1 MNYCRFVSRLIW
13 YRYIDI
19 NPQTELVMMAQM
31 PALPCH
37 SMIRASRKA
46 LGEQKSP
53 APPRHACFH
62 IDYTYYPAG
71 VWNRANSLPA

>member
-1 MNYCRFVSRLIW
+1 MNYCRFASKLIW

-19 NPQTELVMMAQM
+19 NPQVHLVMMVQM

-37 SMIRASRKA
+37 CMIRAVRE
-46 LGEQKSP
+46 LLREQWSP
-53 APPRHACFH
+53 APLRHACFH

-71 VWNRANSLPA
+71 IWDRASSLPA